1 MDDNFGI
8 YEKVVGECQNFSL
21 NAAEITI
28 INKFKKDWHKTS
40 MLDIGIGTGRTVH
53 SLFGILTIRSLPV
66 TNPLIYF

>member
-8 YEKVVGECQNFSL
+8 YEKVVGEYQNFSL

-28 INKFKKDWHKTS
+28 INKFKKEWHKTN

-53 SLFGILTIRSLPV
+53 
-66 TNPLIYF
+66 